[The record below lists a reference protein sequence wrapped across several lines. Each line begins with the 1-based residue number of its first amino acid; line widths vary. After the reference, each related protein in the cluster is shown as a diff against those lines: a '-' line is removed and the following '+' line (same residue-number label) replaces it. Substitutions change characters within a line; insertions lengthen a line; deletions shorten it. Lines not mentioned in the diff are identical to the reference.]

1 MIKLIRK
8 LLYAKDIEG
17 YVSAYKVPFES
28 SITNK
33 YYNL

>member
-1 MIKLIRK
+1 MIMLIRK
-8 LLYAKDIEG
+8 LFYAKDIEG

-28 SITNK
+28 GITNK